1 MQTAPITTPLVPPPG
16 LEPGT
21 TVPKT
26 VVISVSLQGHT
37 ISTSDNTTAELGE
50 RLYTY

>member
-1 MQTAPITTPLVPPPG
+1 MPTALFATSLVPPPG

-26 VVISVSLQGHT
+26 VVISVSLQGHVVR
-37 ISTSDNTTAELGE
+37 TSDNTTAELGE